1 MKGAKSKQE
10 TKVNEK
16 KQTTLGSATGFRRG
30 FLDKGPV
37 PVQSAA
43 SSNSVVAPRMP
54 SPEGAK
60 EADPP
65 VVIVRQPRPE
75 AEYGVVV
82 DGPVAPNA
90 PPARLRMTIP
100 KAMWTAVWEGLRG
113 LSKKGFVISHKLREA
128 MTILTTERI
137 RAVAKTRG
145 CGLGQICPH
154 FDYKFFNRNV
164 WDMAVAART
173 IKFEIIEEEE
183 EAAFNILL
191 DSVGG
196 RLDLDFKIDGAIFR
210 VVLERTRGEIREPS
224 VEMIVDLS
232 FVPRKRCKDA
242 IAELLYSKGLGGT
255 EFSPVSPT
263 GLLAS
268 TPYVS
273 VELPMEA
280 RYLPDAA
287 YRRVGPGFEAMPK
300 SFWDAAQET
309 RYMRLQCCG
318 LDGMWESSWVPVVFA
333 PIRSRAVGRLPDPES
348 RQPWLTKA
356 IEVEVLVAAAAVA
369 AGPVAAAPAAAA
381 PAVAAPAAAAP
392 AVAAPAAAAPA
403 AAAPAAASV
412 AVTTVVVAA
421 AAATMVSLDRVAA
434 AHLATDR
441 AALARRAASPLLAS
455 LVGDGTV
462 AVQGAATETWER
474 PLIGHRRGAEE
485 SPTREMATRSGKGE
499 RVADT
504 GGRKARRVTAEPD
517 TSALDLTA
525 RETEEEYEDRHD
537 LDPMSQS
544 LLGGLL
550 EDMAL

>member
-1 MKGAKSKQE
+1 
-10 TKVNEK
+10 
-16 KQTTLGSATGFRRG
+16 
-30 FLDKGPV
+30 
-37 PVQSAA
+37 
-43 SSNSVVAPRMP
+43 MP

-113 LSKKGFVISHKLREA
+113 LSKKGFVRSHKLREA

-369 AGPVAAAPAAAA
+369 AGPV
-381 PAVAAPAAAAP
+381 V
-392 AVAAPAAAAPA
+392 AAPA

-441 AALARRAASPLLAS
+441 AALARWAASPLLAS

-485 SPTREMATRSGKGE
+485 SPAREMATRSGKGE

-517 TSALDLTA
+517 TSALDLTE

>member
-1 MKGAKSKQE
+1 MKGVKSKQE

-113 LSKKGFVISHKLREA
+113 LSKKGFVSSHKLREA

-164 WDMAVAART
+164 WDMPVAART

-263 GLLAS
+263 GPLAS

-309 RYMRLQCCG
+309 RYMRLQWCG

-348 RQPWLTKA
+348 RQPWLAKA

-369 AGPVAAAPAAAA
+369 AGPVAVAPAA
-381 PAVAAPAAAAP
+381 
-392 AVAAPAAAAPA
+392 AAPAAAAPA
-403 AAAPAAASV
+403 AAAPAAAGV

-421 AAATMVSLDRVAA
+421 AAAPMVSLDRVAA
-434 AHLATDR
+434 ARLATDR
-441 AALARRAASPLLAS
+441 AALARRAATPPLAS

-485 SPTREMATRSGKGE
+485 SPAREMATRSGKGE

-517 TSALDLTA
+517 TSALDLTE